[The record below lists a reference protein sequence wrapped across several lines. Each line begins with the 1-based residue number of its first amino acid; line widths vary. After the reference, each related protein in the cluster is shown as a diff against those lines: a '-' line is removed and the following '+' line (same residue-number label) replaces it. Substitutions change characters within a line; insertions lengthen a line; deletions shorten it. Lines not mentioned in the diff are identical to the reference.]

1 MSKLNE
7 NINQRTT
14 LGKKVIQFTIGT
26 RSIPLPIHIKLI
38 PITKA
43 LDPVWWG
50 GYGGWRRNRINLRQ
64 RNLARAVRDY
74 PRNVQAEINKGI
86 IYVINSMVGNCIAI
100 QYAEF

>member
-1 MSKLNE
+1 M
-7 NINQRTT
+7 
-14 LGKKVIQFTIGT
+14 IGT

-43 LDPVWWG
+43 LDPIWWG

-74 PRNVQAEINKGI
+74 PRNVRTKINK
-86 IYVINSMVGNCIAI
+86 
-100 QYAEF
+100 